1 MRKGSVDSPFVSK
14 KTKKLCL
21 EKRGENVFTYTIR
34 RVFSLIPVLIGMTL
48 IVFAILHAIPGN
60 PAQVIL
66 GQRATKE
73 AVEALTQQL
82 GLDKPWYIQYFE
94 YLKELFHGDLG
105 TSLRTRGPINE
116 EIWPYL
122 AATAELT
129 TVAMFIAVIIGV
141 NAGIISAWFSK
152 SWFDYV
158 AMVLALVGVSIPI
171 FWLGLMEQWGFSIK
185 LGWFPTTGRED
196 VRDPITAITNL
207 YLLDTLIQG
216 NFAQFGQV
224 IKHLV
229 LPSIA
234 LATIP
239 MAIIARMTRS
249 TMLEVMN
256 SDYIR
261 TARAKGLRMF
271 WVVYKHSLK
280 NAIIP
285 VLTIIGL
292 QTGLLLGGAIL
303 TETIFGWPGIGR
315 YLYDAIGYRDYPV
328 IQSGI
333 LIIAVI
339 FVLINLFVDLLYA
352 LVDPRIKYS
361 K

>member
-1 MRKGSVDSPFVSK
+1 M
-14 KTKKLCL
+14 
-21 EKRGENVFTYTIR
+21 FTYTVR
-34 RVFSLIPVLIGMTL
+34 RMLSLIPVLFGMTL
-48 IVFAILHAIPGN
+48 VVFAIIHAIPGN

-66 GQRATKE
+66 GQRATAESIATLTKE
-73 AVEALTQQL
+73 L
-82 GLDKPWYIQYFE
+82 GLDRPWYIQYVD
-94 YLKELFHGDLG
+94 YINSLLHGDLG

-116 EIWPYL
+116 EIWPFL
-122 AATAELT
+122 AATIELT
-129 TVAMFIAVIIGV
+129 VVAMIIAVVIGV

-158 AMVLALVGVSIPI
+158 AMILALVGVSMPI
-171 FWLGLMEQWGFSIK
+171 FWLGLMEQWLFSIE
-185 LGWFPTTGRED
+185 LGWLPTTGREN

-207 YLLDTLIQG
+207 YLIDTLLQG
-216 NFAQFGQV
+216 RFDQFTTV

-239 MAIIARMTRS
+239 MAIIARMTRA
-249 TMLEVMN
+249 TMLEVMK

-285 VLTIIGL
+285 VLTVIGL
-292 QTGLLLGGAIL
+292 QMGLLLGGAIL

-315 YLYDAIGYRDYPV
+315 YLYDAIAYRDYPV

-333 LIIAVI
+333 LIIAAI
-339 FVLINLFVDLLYA
+339 FVLINLVVDLLYV
-352 LVDPRIKYS
+352 LVDPRIKYN

>member
-1 MRKGSVDSPFVSK
+1 MRCRNYSLTLKVFLKGV
-14 KTKKLCL
+14 
-21 EKRGENVFTYTIR
+21 NVLLTYTVR
-34 RVFSLIPVLIGMTL
+34 RILALFPVLIGMTL
-48 IVFAILHAIPGN
+48 VVFAIIHAIPGN

-73 AVEALTQQL
+73 AVANLTAQL
-82 GLDKPWYIQYFE
+82 GLDRPWYIQYFD
-94 YLKELFHGDLG
+94 YIKSLLHGDLG
-105 TSLRTRGPINE
+105 ISLETRLPINE

-122 AATAELT
+122 AATLELT
-129 TVAMFIAVIIGV
+129 VVAMIIAIVIGV
-141 NAGIISAWFSK
+141 NAGIISAWFSN
-152 SWFDYV
+152 SWFDYI
-158 AMVLALVGVSIPI
+158 AMVLALIGVSMPI
-171 FWLGLMEQWGFSIK
+171 FWLGLMEQWAFSIE
-185 LGWFPTTGRED
+185 LGWLPTTGRED

-207 YLLDTLIQG
+207 YLIDTLFQG
-216 NFAQFGQV
+216 RFDQFITV

-239 MAIIARMTRS
+239 MAIIARMTRA
-249 TMLEVMN
+249 TMLEVMK

-285 VLTIIGL
+285 VLTVIGL

-303 TETIFGWPGIGR
+303 TETIFSWPGIGR

-333 LIIAVI
+333 LIIAAI
-339 FVLINLFVDLLYA
+339 FVLINLIVDLLYVF
-352 LVDPRIKYS
+352 VDPRIKYT

>member
-1 MRKGSVDSPFVSK
+1 M
-14 KTKKLCL
+14 
-21 EKRGENVFTYTIR
+21 FTYTVR
-34 RVFSLIPVLIGMTL
+34 RILSLIPVLFGMTL
-48 IVFAILHAIPGN
+48 VVFAIIHAIPGN

-66 GQRATKE
+66 GQRATAE
-73 AVEALTQQL
+73 AIATLTREL
-82 GLDKPWYIQYFE
+82 GLDRPWYIQYFD
-94 YLKELFHGDLG
+94 YIGQLFQGDLG
-105 TSLRTRGPINE
+105 TSLRTRGPINV

-122 AATAELT
+122 AATFELT
-129 TVAMFIAVIIGV
+129 LVAMIIAVIVGV

-158 AMVLALVGVSIPI
+158 AMVLALVGVSMPI
-171 FWLGLMEQWGFSIK
+171 FWLGLMEQWAFSIE
-185 LGWFPTTGRED
+185 LGWLPTTGREN

-207 YLLDTLIQG
+207 YLIDTLLQG
-216 NFAQFGQV
+216 RFDQFWTVVQ
-224 IKHLV
+224 HLI
-229 LPSIA
+229 LPSLA

-239 MAIIARMTRS
+239 MAIIARMTRA
-249 TMLEVMN
+249 TMLEVMR
-256 SDYIR
+256 SDYVR

-285 VLTIIGL
+285 VLTVIGL

-315 YLYDAIGYRDYPV
+315 YLYDAIAYRDYPV

-333 LIIAVI
+333 LLIAAI
-339 FVLINLFVDLLYA
+339 FVLINLIVDLLYVF
-352 LVDPRIKYS
+352 VDPRIKYN